1 MKYNARFRFRLM
13 EVFAWG
19 HATRQLGGDV
29 GPRND
34 PFLTTFTYPFFPYLT
49 PLYTPNICFPSLDPS
64 IDIGTVNYCLI
75 LLILMIVVIRALY
88 LELC

>member
-1 MKYNARFRFRLM
+1 MG
-13 EVFAWG
+13 VVAWG

-34 PFLTTFTYPFFPYLT
+34 PFFTTFTYPFFPYLT
-49 PLYTPNICFPSLDPS
+49 PLYTPNRFFPSLNPS
-64 IDIGTVNYCLI
+64 IHTGMVNYCLI

-88 LELC
+88 LGLC